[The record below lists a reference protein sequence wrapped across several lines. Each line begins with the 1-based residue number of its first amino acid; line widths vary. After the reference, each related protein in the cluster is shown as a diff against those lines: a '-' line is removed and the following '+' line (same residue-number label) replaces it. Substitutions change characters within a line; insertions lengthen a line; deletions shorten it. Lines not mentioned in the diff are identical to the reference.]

1 MPLILNT
8 ANLRLLAWSL
18 ALFALVSPGSAE
30 VVNIDNETLKQLA
43 SKGVPVVDLRTAS
56 EWKQTGVL
64 DRSHLITLFD
74 ERGKAQPE
82 NWLAEVDRV
91 SGAGEP
97 VILIC
102 RTGNRTRAAARY
114 MDQLSP
120 RRKIY
125 NVTEG
130 ITGWVR
136 AGNPVVSQQENL
148 KHAGISCGPVC

>member
-1 MPLILNT
+1 MLRELISVI
-8 ANLRLLAWSL
+8 LRGLAWVLASL
-18 ALFALVSPGSAE
+18 TLASPGWAE
-30 VVNIDNETLKQLA
+30 VVNIDNETLKQLLA
-43 SKGVPVVDLRTAS
+43 KGVPVVDLRTAP
-56 EWKQTGVL
+56 EWKQTGVV

-82 NWLAEVDRV
+82 DWLAAVDRV

-120 RRKIY
+120 RRKVY

-136 AGNPVVSQQENL
+136 AGNPVVSQQQNL
-148 KHAGISCGPVC
+148 QHAGISCGPIC